1 MINSQKQ
8 NSNNKYLWDEYS
20 SRINRVVDYIEKNID
35 KDLSLEVLAK
45 VSNFSQF
52 HFHRI
57 FGALVGETLNHFI
70 QRLRIEKAAALLLT
84 NPKKSITE
92 IAFDCGF
99 SGSATFARAF
109 RENFNMKA
117 SEWRIKKQQHKSK
130 ISKTDSKGS
139 QPIHKKR
146 KDFFE
151 SSYYI
156 DTVTNN
162 QIWRIQMKE
171 KKQLQVEVKEMEE
184 IHVAYV
190 RHIGPYKGDSQLFDK
205 LFNKLFKWA
214 GARDLLNFP
223 ETKCLTV
230 YHDNPEI
237 TNENKL
243 RTSVCISVP
252 ENTVVDGEVGK
263 MAIPAGK
270 CAFARFEINSDEYE
284 DAWNTVYGVW
294 LPESGYQPDDRPCYE
309 LYLNNPKEHPE
320 GKHIIDICV
329 PVKPL

>member
-1 MINSQKQ
+1 MQ
-8 NSNNKYLWDEYS
+8 DEYS

-35 KDLSLEVLAK
+35 KDLSLEVIAK
-45 VSNFSQF
+45 VANFSQF

-57 FGALVGETLNHFI
+57 FGALVGETLNQFI
-70 QRLRIEKAAALLLT
+70 QRVRIEKAVTLLLA

-109 RENFNMKA
+109 KETFKMSA
-117 SEWRIKKQQHKSK
+117 SEWRLKKHQHESK
-130 ISKTDSKGS
+130 ISKTDSKQS
-139 QPIHKKR
+139 QPLHKKR

-156 DTVTNN
+156 NTVTNN
-162 QIWRIQMKE
+162 QIWRIQMEE

-190 RHIGPYKGDSQLFDK
+190 RHIGPYKGDTKLFDK

-214 GARDLLNFP
+214 GARDLLRFP

-237 TNENKL
+237 TNEDKL

-252 ENTVVDGEVGK
+252 DDTVVDGEVGK
-263 MAIPAGK
+263 MTIPAGK
-270 CAFARFEINSDEYE
+270 YAFARFEINSDEYE
-284 DAWNTVYGVW
+284 DAWNAVYGVW